1 MHLLLFKNY
10 FMKNIVFLLLIAAL
24 CSACRS
30 LNGQVDQIKALEKCK
45 YEVSSVD
52 SIYAANVNIRDIR
65 GREITD
71 LLKAPRLALAIMRK
85 NVPLK
90 ARVNLVINNPTNQ
103 LAAINQFEYKI
114 LVKSRELAGGF
125 VNQKI
130 SISPNGGTTTI
141 PIQINSNIYHVL
153 SDEKAMNAITDFL
166 IGSDDSDKERKG
178 MVTIKIKPTLDFGN
192 RQIKYPGYI
201 TIDKEISSKN
211 LFK

>member
-1 MHLLLFKNY
+1 
-10 FMKNIVFLLLIAAL
+10 MKNIVLLLFVAVL
-24 CSACRS
+24 FSACRS

-65 GREITD
+65 GKEITD

-114 LVKSRELAGGF
+114 LIKTRELAGGF

-141 PIQINSNIYHVL
+141 PIQINSNVYHIL
-153 SDEKAMNAITDFL
+153 SDDKAMDAITDFL
-166 IGSDDSDKERKG
+166 IGSDDNDKERKG

-192 RQIKYPGYI
+192 RQITYPGYI

>member
-1 MHLLLFKNY
+1 
-10 FMKNIVFLLLIAAL
+10 MKNIVSLILIAAIFT
-24 CSACRS
+24 ACRG

-52 SIYAANVNIRDIR
+52 SIYAANINVKELR
-65 GREITD
+65 GIEITD
-71 LLKAPRLALAIMRK
+71 LLKAPRLALALMRK

-90 ARVNLVINNPTNQ
+90 ARVNLVINNPSNQ
-103 LAAINQFEYKI
+103 LAAINQFEYKVLI
-114 LVKSRELAGGF
+114 KGSELAGGF

-130 SISPNGGTTTI
+130 AVSPNGGTTTI
-141 PIQINSNIYHVL
+141 PIQINSNIYHIL
-153 SDEKAMNAITDFL
+153 SDDKAMDAITDFL

-192 RQIKYPGYI
+192 KQIKYPGYI

-211 LFK
+211 LF

>member
-1 MHLLLFKNY
+1 
-10 FMKNIVFLLLIAAL
+10 MKNIVLLLLVAVL
-24 CSACRS
+24 FSACRS

-90 ARVNLVINNPTNQ
+90 ARVNLVINNPTNR

-141 PIQINSNIYHVL
+141 PIQINSNVYHIL
-153 SDEKAMNAITDFL
+153 SDDKAMDAITDFL

-201 TIDKEISSKN
+201 TINKEISSKN